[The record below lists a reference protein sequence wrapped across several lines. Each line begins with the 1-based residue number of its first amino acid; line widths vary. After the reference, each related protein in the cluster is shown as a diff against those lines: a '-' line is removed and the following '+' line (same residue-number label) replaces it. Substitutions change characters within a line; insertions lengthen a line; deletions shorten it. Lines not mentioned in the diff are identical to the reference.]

1 MIWIFL
7 LAILVVGATVFI
19 SSLYVVKQQSVAIIE
34 RFGRYQKISNSG
46 IHVRAPLE
54 SIKLRRVCNCVSC
67 KARLWSKQ
75 RHKITYLLP

>member
-19 SSLYVVKQQSVAIIE
+19 SSLFVVKQQSVAIIE
-34 RFGRYQKISNSG
+34 RPKRSIIATVGFMSV
-46 IHVRAPLE
+46 HHLE